1 MMHNGDLDRLANRI
15 KEEKGFFYDPRS
27 IERKRWHLRDLNRR
41 LEEASVTPTD
51 IVRAA
56 GDLAKTEKRRAIK
69 KVSVSIHQEREF
81 SEPMRNTPRKRR
93 FDHALRGYWDM
104 FPVSP
109 KSSAKKIGAHFRSK
123 TFYSKNASFGIA
135 RTLDGYVEEA
145 KKLLEAGKAAQAQ
158 ALLRAWMTVIV
169 ELMEK
174 VGDSF
179 GSIWMSFDEGF
190 AVYLKIV

>member
-1 MMHNGDLDRLANRI
+1 MS
-15 KEEKGFFYDPRS
+15 E
-27 IERKRWHLRDLNRR
+27 
-41 LEEASVTPTD
+41 
-51 IVRAA
+51 
-56 GDLAKTEKRRAIK
+56 
-69 KVSVSIHQEREF
+69 SIHREREF

-109 KSSAKKIGAHFRSK
+109 ESYAKKIGAHFRSK

-158 ALLRAWMTVIV
+158 ALLRGWMTVII

-174 VGDSF
+174 ADDSF
-179 GSIWMSFDEGF
+179 GSIGMSFDEGF
-190 AVYLKIV
+190 TVYLKISPRTDRDRRGGLLPGPARFPDLGGLRADRRWDRGLLPGAERGSG